1 MPKRIGVRTLTQA
14 DLDAISDGVKGRP
27 RRTPDRTRHPERSA
41 VLGTPDAL
49 AGTRLIAD
57 NGAHEWTDRT
67 MSGDRGPWS
76 WPQLEGRIQRAR
88 SEWKVRTGA
97 ALHDPGI
104 ALAELLALVADL
116 LSEYA
121 ERLANDA
128 YLGSAR
134 DGWSA
139 GRRAR
144 AVLEVGIEVD
154 GRPWRQVS
162 NLDGSAP
169 GDHHFV
175 VRRRDDGATLIEF
188 GDGVHGQR
196 PSSGSSIG
204 VRYGRGGRYSPVL
217 LQQGRV
223 TIDTDWG
230 EAPSVMACGI
240 YRATVLDNADSLVQ
254 RRLRVQVPSVSGD
267 EAMWAL
273 ACLPPG
279 GSDGIPSIGDG
290 VWVAFE
296 SCDPSRP
303 VWLGRLAVS

>member
-1 MPKRIGVRTLTQA
+1 
-14 DLDAISDGVKGRP
+14 
-27 RRTPDRTRHPERSA
+27 
-41 VLGTPDAL
+41 
-49 AGTRLIAD
+49 
-57 NGAHEWTDRT
+57 
-67 MSGDRGPWS
+67 MSGGRGAWS
-76 WPQLEGRIQRAR
+76 WPRLEGVVQRAR
-88 SEWKVRTGA
+88 REWKVRTEA
-97 ALHDPGI
+97 VPHDPGL
-104 ALAELLALVADL
+104 ALAELLALVGDL
-116 LSEYA
+116 LSDYA
-121 ERLANDA
+121 ERLASEA

-144 AVLEVGIEVD
+144 AVLEIGIEVD
-154 GRPWRQVS
+154 GKPWRQVS

-175 VRRRDDGATLIEF
+175 VRRWDDGATLIEF